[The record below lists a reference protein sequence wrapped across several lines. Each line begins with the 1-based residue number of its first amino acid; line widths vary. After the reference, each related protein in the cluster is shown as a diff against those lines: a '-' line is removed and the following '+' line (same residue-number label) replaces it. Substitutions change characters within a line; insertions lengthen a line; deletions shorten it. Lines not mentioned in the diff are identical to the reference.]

1 MGPHWTGV
9 RDSARDGTLRG
20 QDEGVADVLTR
31 WDEFSRFLSLHLGR
45 EPGADVQQVLSRA
58 DRRDMAG
65 RRGRLTRA
73 LVDGGTLECTLRVP
87 AAEADIDLGA
97 DLKMRAISASLY
109 SDAPSEGRPR
119 TRVNW
124 LVRQLRSAPDDVRID
139 TYFEGRRT
147 TSSNLLGQ
155 LAAESGTA
163 LLEDRRVVPR
173 GFNVTLAREMGLKRG
188 SGRGSLVESV
198 STLLETFYGTV
209 RRIWKRGPPS
219 SEATGTRG
227 RSRARFRAGGAITP
241 GAASRDD
248 ANTGADISLG
258 IVPRV
263 IRGAGLRSLPQGE
276 GRAGG
281 GAAEARSRSRLLARL
296 LAFSKSGRPRN
307 PEHPFRPLFV
317 WSGRP
322 DLNRRPPDPQSG
334 ALPNYATPRGGLG
347 AARRW

>member
-1 MGPHWTGV
+1 MHGFDAVVTISNQFVPPSGDHPIEVDRRKLQRVALHHLSWVALLTEAVIEHEHRGVSDPDQAWILGELIAYLEHPNSGAMEFEDMGPHWTGV

-45 EPGADVQQVLSRA
+45 ELGADVQQVLSRA

-124 LVRQLRSAPDDVRID
+124 VVRQLRSAPDDVRID

-188 SGRGSLVESV
+188 SGRGSFVESV

-209 RRIWKRGPPS
+209 AQDLEAWPPRAPRLPEHVDEAEPD
-219 SEATGTRG
+219 SEQEE
-227 RSRARFRAGGAITP
+227 P
-241 GAASRDD
+241 
-248 ANTGADISLG
+248 
-258 IVPRV
+258 
-263 IRGAGLRSLPQGE
+263 SLPAPPPE
-276 GRAGG
+276 TTPTPERT
-281 GAAEARSRSRLLARL
+281 SP
-296 LAFSKSGRPRN
+296 SGS
-307 PEHPFRPLFV
+307 FRE
-317 WSGRP
+317 
-322 DLNRRPPDPQSG
+322 
-334 ALPNYATPRGGLG
+334 
-347 AARRW
+347 